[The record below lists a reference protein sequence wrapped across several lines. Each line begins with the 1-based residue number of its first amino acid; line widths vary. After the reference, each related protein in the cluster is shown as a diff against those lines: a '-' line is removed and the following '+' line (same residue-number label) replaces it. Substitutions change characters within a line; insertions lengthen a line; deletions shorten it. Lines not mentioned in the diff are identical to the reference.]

1 MLQISELAKEIL
13 KDSLD
18 QASHETGDVYRLV
31 VMEDRL
37 GLSLGKPEDGDV
49 VYEANGEAILALPP
63 ELASRLDSTIDIDET
78 AEGPRLVLVT

>member
-1 MLQISELAKEIL
+1 
-13 KDSLD
+13 
-18 QASHETGDVYRLV
+18 
-31 VMEDRL
+31 MEDRL